1 MPAPQ
6 SVSQKSAA
14 QTRRPGRILRMN
26 AIRFDPLLK
35 RIRWG
40 GTRLGTTLGKR
51 LGPETDY
58 AESWEIADHYED
70 PSIVNTSYFAGST
83 LKELLRDSNEAMLGR
98 HAGRDQFPLLIKFLD
113 ASDRLSVQVH
123 PDDAQAK
130 RFDPTE
136 NGKTEAWVII
146 DDEPGSRV
154 YAGLKKE
161 VTAEAMRAAIDAG
174 KLEDCLHSF
183 EVSAGDCVFIPA
195 GTVHAI
201 GEGILLAEVQQ
212 SSDMTFRLYDWA
224 RVGSDG
230 QPRELH
236 IEKAIACTNFEI
248 GPVNCQVPQPIEHGH
263 ELVSCQYFSIRRY
276 SGAGHVPIPDD
287 DRFHILMSLAE
298 AATVSVGPEVEQ
310 LAFGQTL
317 LLPAEHEAATI
328 NLAANSTVLDV
339 FLL

>member
-1 MPAPQ
+1 MLTPQ
-6 SVSQKSAA
+6 STT
-14 QTRRPGRILRMN
+14 QTQRLDGILRMN

-58 AESWEIADHYED
+58 AESWEIADHGED
-70 PSIVNTSYFAGST
+70 QSIVNTSYFAGST
-83 LKELLRDSNEAMLGR
+83 LQELLRDTNEAILGR

-123 PDDAQAK
+123 PNDAQAK
-130 RFDPTE
+130 TFDPTE

-146 DDEPGSRV
+146 DAEPGSRV
-154 YAGLKKE
+154 YAGLKTG
-161 VTAEAMRAAIDAG
+161 VTAETIRAAIDAG

-183 EVSAGDCVFIPA
+183 EVSVGDCVFIPA

-201 GEGILLAEVQQ
+201 GESILLAEVQQ
-212 SSDMTFRLYDWA
+212 SSDMTFRLYDWDRLGA
-224 RVGSDG
+224 DG

-236 IEKAIACTNFEI
+236 IEKAIACTNFEL
-248 GPVNCQVPQPIEHGH
+248 GPVNCQIPQPIKDGH
-263 ELVSCQYFSIRRY
+263 ELASCEYFTIRRY
-276 SGAGHVPIPDD
+276 SGLSDVRIPDD
-287 DRFHILMSLAE
+287 NRFHVLMSLAE
-298 AATVSVGPEVEQ
+298 NATVTVGPEVEQ

-339 FLL
+339 FLP

>member
-1 MPAPQ
+1 MLTP
-6 SVSQKSAA
+6 KSAA
-14 QTRRPGRILRMN
+14 QSRRLDGILRMN

-40 GTRLGTTLGKR
+40 GTRLGTTLRKR

-58 AESWEIADHYED
+58 AESWEIADHGED
-70 PSIVNTSYFAGST
+70 QSIVNTSYFAGST
-83 LKELLRDSNEAMLGR
+83 LRNLLQDSNAAILGR

-123 PDDAQAK
+123 PDDVQAK
-130 RFDPTE
+130 TYDPNE

-146 DDEPGSRV
+146 DAEPGSRV
-154 YAGLKKE
+154 YAGLKTG
-161 VTAEAMRAAIDAG
+161 VTAETMRTAIDAG
-174 KLEDCLHSF
+174 NLEDCLHSF
-183 EVSAGDCVFIPA
+183 EVSVGDCVFIPA

-212 SSDMTFRLYDWA
+212 SSDMTFRLYDWD
-224 RVGSDG
+224 RVGADG

-236 IEKAIACTNFEI
+236 IENAIACTNFEI

-263 ELVSCQYFSIRRY
+263 ELASCEYFSIRRY
-276 SGAGHVPIPDD
+276 SGAGQVPIPDD
-287 DRFHILMSLAE
+287 ERFHILLSLAE
-298 AATVSVGPEVEQ
+298 AATVTVGPEVEP
-310 LAFGQTL
+310 LNFGQTL
-317 LLPAEHEAATI
+317 LLPAEHQAATI

-339 FLL
+339 FLP

>member
-1 MPAPQ
+1 MLTPQ
-6 SVSQKSAA
+6 STP
-14 QTRRPGRILRMN
+14 QTQRLDGILRMN

-58 AESWEIADHYED
+58 AESWEIADHGQD
-70 PSIVNTSYFAGST
+70 QSIVNTTYFAGST
-83 LKELLRDSNEAMLGR
+83 LQELLRDSNEAILGR
-98 HAGRDQFPLLIKFLD
+98 HAGRNQFPLLIKFLD
-113 ASDRLSVQVH
+113 ATDRLSVQVH
-123 PDDAQAK
+123 PNDAQAK
-130 RFDPTE
+130 TFDPTE

-146 DDEPGSRV
+146 DAEPGSRV
-154 YAGLKKE
+154 YAGLKE
-161 VTAEAMRAAIDAG
+161 GVTADKMRAAIAAG

-183 EVSAGDCVFIPA
+183 EVFVGDCIFIPA

-212 SSDMTFRLYDWA
+212 SSDMTFRLYDWD
-224 RVGSDG
+224 RVGTDG

-236 IEKAIACTNFEI
+236 IERAIACTNFEL
-248 GPVNCQVPQPIEHGH
+248 GPANCQIPQPIEHGH
-263 ELVSCQYFSIRRY
+263 ELASCEYFNIRRY
-276 SGAGHVPIPDD
+276 SGAGQVPIPDD
-287 DRFHILMSLAE
+287 DRFHVLISVGEE
-298 AATVSVGPEVEQ
+298 AAVSVGPEFEQ

-328 NLAANSTVLDV
+328 NLAEASTVLDV
-339 FLL
+339 FLP

>member
-1 MPAPQ
+1 MLTPQ
-6 SVSQKSAA
+6 SAP
-14 QTRRPGRILRMN
+14 QTRRLDGILRMN

-58 AESWEIADHYED
+58 AESWEIADHGED
-70 PSIVNTSYFAGST
+70 QSIVNTSNFAGST
-83 LKELLRDSNEAMLGR
+83 LQELLRDSNEAILGR

-123 PDDAQAK
+123 PNDAQAK
-130 RFDPTE
+130 TFDPTE

-146 DDEPGSRV
+146 HAEPGSRV
-154 YAGLKKE
+154 YAGLKNG
-161 VTAEAMRAAIDAG
+161 VTAETMRAAIAAG

-212 SSDMTFRLYDWA
+212 SSDMTFRLYDWD
-224 RVGSDG
+224 RVGADG
-230 QPRELH
+230 RPRELH
-236 IEKAIACTNFEI
+236 IEQAIACTNFEF
-248 GPVNCQVPQPIEHGH
+248 GPVSCQIPQPAEHGH
-263 ELVSCQYFSIRRY
+263 ELASCEYFTIRRY
-276 SGAGHVPIPDD
+276 SGAGQVPIPDD
-287 DRFHILMSLAE
+287 ERFHVLTSVGAE
-298 AATVSVGPEVEQ
+298 ASVTVGPEFQQ

-328 NLAANSTVLDV
+328 NLAPNSTVLDV
-339 FLL
+339 FLP

>member
-6 SVSQKSAA
+6 STSQKSAA
-14 QTRRPGRILRMN
+14 QTRRLNGILRMN

-58 AESWEIADHYED
+58 AESWEIADHGED
-70 PSIVNTSYFAGST
+70 QSIVNTSYFAGST
-83 LKELLRDSNEAMLGR
+83 LQELLRDSNEAILGR

-113 ASDRLSVQVH
+113 ASDRLSAQVH
-123 PDDAQAK
+123 PNDAQAK
-130 RFDPTE
+130 SFDPTE

-146 DDEPGSRV
+146 DAEPGSRV
-154 YAGLKKE
+154 YAGLKE
-161 VTAEAMRAAIDAG
+161 GVTAESMRAAIELE

-183 EVSAGDCVFIPA
+183 EVSAGDCIFIPA

-212 SSDMTFRLYDWA
+212 SSDMTFRLYDWD
-224 RVGSDG
+224 RVGADG

-236 IEKAIACTNFEI
+236 IEKAIACTNFEL
-248 GPVNCQVPQPIEHGH
+248 GPVDCQAPQPIEYGH
-263 ELVSCQYFSIRRY
+263 ELASCEYFSIRRY
-276 SGAGHVPIPDD
+276 SGAGQVPIPDD
-287 DRFHILMSLAE
+287 DRFHVLLSLAE
-298 AATVSVGPEVEQ
+298 AATVTVGPEVEQ
-310 LAFGQTL
+310 LALGQTL

-328 NLAANSTVLDV
+328 NLSANSTVLDV
-339 FLL
+339 FLP

>member
-6 SVSQKSAA
+6 STSQKSAA
-14 QTRRPGRILRMN
+14 QTRRLNGILRMN

-58 AESWEIADHYED
+58 AESWEIADHGED
-70 PSIVNTSYFAGST
+70 QSIVNTSYFAGST
-83 LKELLRDSNEAMLGR
+83 LQELLRDSNEAILGR

-123 PDDAQAK
+123 PNDAQAK
-130 RFDPTE
+130 SFDPTE

-146 DDEPGSRV
+146 DAEPGSRV
-154 YAGLKKE
+154 YAGLKE
-161 VTAEAMRAAIDAG
+161 GVTAESMRAAIELE

-183 EVSAGDCVFIPA
+183 EVSAGDCIFIPA

-212 SSDMTFRLYDWA
+212 SSDMTFRLYDWD
-224 RVGSDG
+224 RVGADG

-236 IEKAIACTNFEI
+236 IEKAIACTNFEL
-248 GPVNCQVPQPIEHGH
+248 GPVDCQAPQPIEYGH
-263 ELVSCQYFSIRRY
+263 ELASCEYFSIRRY
-276 SGAGHVPIPDD
+276 SGAGQVPIPDD
-287 DRFHILMSLAE
+287 DRFHVLLSLAE
-298 AATVSVGPEVEQ
+298 AATVTVGPEVEQ
-310 LAFGQTL
+310 LALGQTL

-339 FLL
+339 FLP